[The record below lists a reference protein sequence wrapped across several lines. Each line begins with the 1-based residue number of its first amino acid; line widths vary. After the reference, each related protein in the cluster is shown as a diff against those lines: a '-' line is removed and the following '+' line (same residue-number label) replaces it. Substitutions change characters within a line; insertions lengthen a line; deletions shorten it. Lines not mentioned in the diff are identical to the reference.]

1 MYTTEEY
8 AAKKA
13 EAQSALTAFE
23 KANNADVR
31 LANAVTAAQSKLDDA
46 INAYNA
52 CVRSDAYERLFSDP
66 TVDPLVAALKTFN
79 FSGLMSADIKWA
91 TDSDNKK
98 TGRIEAATLKIS
110 KDTDDDKCKEVF
122 TLATLESTYNKL
134 HEHDETPVDLMHSPE
149 WSARITEVRRVF
161 VNAAK
166 IYTGYQ
172 VSATKANNG
181 PTADM
186 LVTLPDG
193 TTKDAT
199 ELTDDERAGLCDA
212 TSVRGM
218 MPVLQAMVD
227 AVLYDTTGRDD
238 GLNRYRVYTTD
249 VRYMRDNVLTY
260 NKKTHHT
267 SEANLSTVAHLCF
280 DVLARLVAGRAYVL
294 DAANK

>member
-1 MYTTEEY
+1 MGTARDPNRTDHFRPAPGHRADNQNTLADESSERVPCSGLYGFVTLHDGVRILLQEHSRYLCQIHRTLLV
-8 AAKKA
+8 
-13 EAQSALTAFE
+13 ALTEHVAF
-23 KANNADVR
+23 
-31 LANAVTAAQSKLDDA
+31 QSGEIHVVPVELHNFVDPAPRGFQKRNDRP
-46 INAYNA
+46 
-52 CVRSDAYERLFSDP
+52 VSERL
-66 TVDPLVAALKTFN
+66 
-79 FSGLMSADIKWA
+79 
-91 TDSDNKK
+91 
-98 TGRIEAATLKIS
+98 
-110 KDTDDDKCKEVF
+110 

-134 HEHDETPVDLMHSPE
+134 HEHDEAPVDLMHSPE

-166 IYTGYQ
+166 ISTGYK
-172 VSATKANNG
+172 VNATKANNG

-199 ELTDDERAGLCDA
+199 ELTDDERANLCDA

-218 MPVLQAMVD
+218 MPVLQSMVD

-267 SEANLSTVAHLCF
+267 SEANLSTVSHLCF